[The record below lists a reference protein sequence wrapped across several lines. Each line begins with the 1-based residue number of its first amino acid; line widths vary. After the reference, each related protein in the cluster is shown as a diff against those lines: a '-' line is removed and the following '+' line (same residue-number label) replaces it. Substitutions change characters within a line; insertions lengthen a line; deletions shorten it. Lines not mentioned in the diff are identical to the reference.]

1 MTASGTVIWLASSKI
16 TVSNS
21 TPASRSV
28 RVAKGVAPMT

>member
-1 MTASGTVIWLASSKI
+1 MMASGSVIWLASSKM

-21 TPASRSV
+21 TPLRRLV